1 MDGCDAARI
10 LPPARSS
17 RVSLTKESLRPGEA
31 LMRRWILRVE
41 DEAAYNDWE
50 NIKTKFRKA
59 AQIPD
64 EDLVI
69 VTLSMSVTLVETKDD

>member
-1 MDGCDAARI
+1 
-10 LPPARSS
+10 
-17 RVSLTKESLRPGEA
+17 
-31 LMRRWILRVE
+31 MRRWILRVE
-41 DEAAYNDWE
+41 DEAAYNDAE

-69 VTLSMSVTLVETKDD
+69 VTLSMSVTLIETKDE

>member
-1 MDGCDAARI
+1 
-10 LPPARSS
+10 
-17 RVSLTKESLRPGEA
+17 
-31 LMRRWILRVE
+31 MRRWILTVK

-64 EDLVI
+64 EDIVV
-69 VTLSMSVTLVETKDD
+69 VTLDMSVTLIETEGLETW